1 MAESNEERE
10 RLDDAIEESLKDV
23 RLQEIDAE
31 MAERPEA
38 RGSQAGTVVGISG
51 SDLIVELGPRAQ
63 GAVPLEEFEGDPPEP
78 GASIQVTIRG
88 RDEDLLLL
96 SVRAAKALAAWDE
109 LEEGSHVKVS
119 FTAVNKG
126 GVEGKIGSHMAFM
139 PASQA
144 ALHRIDDLAELTG
157 QTLVCQ
163 VVEISHERQRVVVSR
178 RAVLETEAA
187 LAREEGI
194 AQLVEGA
201 VVRGK
206 VTRMESF
213 GAFVDLGHS
222 IEGMVH
228 VSNLSHGRVGHPSE
242 RVRIGQEVEVQVLE
256 ISEGGRRIGLGI
268 KQLEADPW
276 DAVPEQFSVETVFQG
291 KVRRL
296 TDFGAFVELIPGVEG
311 LLHISQ
317 IAAGHVRHAK
327 EVLKSGEELVVRVTK
342 MDLAAR
348 RVSLSRYDSSGAI
361 LGSDEA
367 ADPGMIDEVLG
378 NGSEESL
385 GTNLGDLFKKAM
397 KKDL

>member
-1 MAESNEERE
+1 
-10 RLDDAIEESLKDV
+10 
-23 RLQEIDAE
+23 
-31 MAERPEA
+31 
-38 RGSQAGTVVGISG
+38 
-51 SDLIVELGPRAQ
+51 
-63 GAVPLEEFEGDPPEP
+63 
-78 GASIQVTIRG
+78 
-88 RDEDLLLL
+88 
-96 SVRAAKALAAWDE
+96 
-109 LEEGSHVKVS
+109 
-119 FTAVNKG
+119 
-126 GVEGKIGSHMAFM
+126 MAFM

-187 LAREEGI
+187 LAREDGI